1 MNNASN
7 GFWFAL
13 LAAFVVAGCTGSR
26 EVAVAGEVSAPATTS
41 IDGEIT
47 LDFLDVR
54 ADDDVVSVHT
64 ATLDAPGEF
73 EETVELEGDSVR
85 VRALNDANG
94 NGSCDDG
101 EAWAEVEA
109 SISDDDT
116 VASVELL
123 LKNDACPTD
132 VEE

>member
-1 MNNASN
+1 MKNASN
-7 GFWFAL
+7 GLWFAL
-13 LAAFVVAGCTGSR
+13 LGIGIVTGCTGSR
-26 EVAVAGEVSAPATTS
+26 DVAVTGEVSAPATTS
-41 IDGEIT
+41 VDGEIS

-54 ADDDVVSVHT
+54 GNDEVVSVHT
-64 ATLDAPGEF
+64 ATLDAPGAF

-94 NGSCDDG
+94 NGTCDDG

-109 SISDDDT
+109 SIADDDT
-116 VASVELL
+116 APPVELV

-132 VEE
+132 VEG